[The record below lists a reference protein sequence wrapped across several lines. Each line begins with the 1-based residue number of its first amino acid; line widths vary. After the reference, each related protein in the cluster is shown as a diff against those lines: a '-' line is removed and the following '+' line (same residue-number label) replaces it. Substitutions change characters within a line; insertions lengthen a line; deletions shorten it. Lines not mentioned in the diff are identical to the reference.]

1 MRRIVPALLAAALP
15 LSMLAFAP
23 ATSDDTAED
32 GTAAEET
39 TEEAPATITPEPIDV
54 TMYFHGN
61 DGAQIIDEDAY
72 ASTGGILEMDRTA
85 PADNSYETRQITN
98 YVQGPNARC
107 AGNGLLPVWVGFF
120 GKGTMQGFGT
130 VTLRVL
136 GGTGGPV
143 TIDVFTDVS
152 GQACNEAYP
161 EPVASA
167 TVNTP
172 VGEGEMT
179 AVLDLDGVRADAF
192 LMVQV
197 RGADGS
203 GVDNPV
209 GNPGA
214 PIWPSRVAPTDP
226 TGQGRVVYDGT
237 SFLSNITFTCLPD
250 DVTFD
255 ADGEPSHDPNCLPF

>member
-1 MRRIVPALLAAALP
+1 MRRLVPALLAAALP

-23 ATSDDTAED
+23 AASTDD
-32 GTAAEET
+32 GGLEESP
-39 TEEAPATITPEPIDV
+39 TEEAPSTITPNPINV
-54 TMYFHGN
+54 TMYFHG
-61 DGAQIIDEDAY
+61 DDEVQTVDENSY
-72 ASTGGILEMDRTA
+72 AGDSSGVLKMDRVA
-85 PADNSYETRQITN
+85 PIDNTYETRQITN

-120 GKGTMQGFGT
+120 GKGTMQGDGT

-143 TIDVFTDVS
+143 TIDVFTDVT

-172 VGEGEMT
+172 VGDGDMT
-179 AVLDLDGVRADAF
+179 AVLDLDGIRADAY

-197 RGADGS
+197 RGADGEN

-209 GNPGA
+209 DDPGA
-214 PIWPSRVAPTDP
+214 PIWPSRIAPTDP

-237 SFLSNITFTCLPD
+237 SFLSNITFTCQPD

-255 ADGEPSHDPNCLPF
+255 DEGAPSHDPNCLPF